1 MEGVMSSARGTKLK
15 SKTSIGSEGRK
26 QDKITL
32 HEEYEF
38 FILMNQVIEGM
49 IKARVNELRP
59 FGISPIQSGVLY
71 VLKEANRSLAPI
83 QLARQLLRDPGSIH
97 QLLDRM
103 ENNGLIRRIRDMKKK
118 RSVQVEMTKKGEEI
132 HRNQKNEVLP
142 RILGRLTPDERKQ
155 LWTILKKLREATYTE
170 LTPEPSFP

>member
-1 MEGVMSSARGTKLK
+1 MAGVKGTKLK
-15 SKTSIGSEGRK
+15 NNNTERSGQGKK
-26 QDKITL
+26 DDITL

-71 VLKEANRSLAPI
+71 VLKEAKRSLAPI

-103 ENNGLIRRIRDMKKK
+103 ENNGLIRRKRDVEKK
-118 RSVQVEMTKKGEEI
+118 RNVQVEMTKQGEEI
-132 HRNQKNEVLP
+132 HRSQQNEVLP
-142 RILGRLTPDERKQ
+142 RILGRLSTEERKQ
-155 LWTILKKLREATYTE
+155 LWEILKKLREATYAE
-170 LTPEPSFP
+170 LTPQPSFP